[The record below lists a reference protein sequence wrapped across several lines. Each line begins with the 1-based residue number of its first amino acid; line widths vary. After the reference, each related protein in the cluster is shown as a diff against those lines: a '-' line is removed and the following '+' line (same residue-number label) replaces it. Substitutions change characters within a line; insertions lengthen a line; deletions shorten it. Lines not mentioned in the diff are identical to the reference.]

1 LGKKFGIYLFLKN
14 CYGPILEKKS
24 PAIEVKNAILPI
36 FLGANIY
43 TKWILRTRRFKIL
56 RLPYH
61 RCRAHRRA
69 KKWKPPGLGRLG
81 LKCENMY

>member
-36 FLGANIY
+36 FWAQIFTQSGFCELVALKFCGFLTIAAELIVEPKNGS
-43 TKWILRTRRFKIL
+43 
-56 RLPYH
+56 H
-61 RCRAHRRA
+61 RA
-69 KKWKPPGLGRLG
+69 WVG
-81 LKCENMY
+81 